1 MSTYQLYVNE
11 MVVRIVVEIQLHI
24 DMICNL
30 KNSTCMRPGEGGG
43 AEIAGTAT

>member
-30 KNSTCMRPGEGGG
+30 KFNLHATGGGVG